1 MHLTT
6 ILDIILP
13 IQQLHPTTKTHQIQL
28 KYLQKHIK
36 KIIKI
41 LFFNHLN
48 FNNTYFFLYTFC
60 KKHNNGITC
69 RKIPA
74 NAP

>member
-6 ILDIILP
+6 ILDIILS
-13 IQQLHPTTKTHQIQL
+13 IQQLYSTTKTHQIQL

-36 KIIKI
+36 KNFII
-41 LFFNHLN
+41 LFFNILT

-69 RKIPA
+69 GKIPA
-74 NAP
+74 NTP